1 VANGSEAA
9 PGDHNDII
17 RPWGVPAVTDMSMT
31 FLILGITMVLFVW
44 GRFQPDLVAVA
55 SLMALYLTGVVT
67 LDEAFSG
74 FANTTVVLIASLFI
88 VGEGL
93 SRTGVTAYF
102 GEKLIGS
109 AKGDKLRLLVLSM
122 LATAILS
129 GFISNAGTVA
139 TLMPAVVVAA
149 WGMKSTPAAFLIPL
163 AFAANAGGLLT
174 LTGTPP
180 NIVVSDAL
188 RAAGLEEFGF
198 FEYSLIGIPLLIVAV
213 AYMATIGRRLL
224 PQRASGNAP
233 AILDREVGELAEV
246 YSLDDDLYRMRVRK
260 GSPLRGSTLRECQVG
275 RRFGVTVLQIRRHD
289 NDDASGTP
297 AAVVRHR
304 LDALTED
311 PSALPDPDLVIER
324 NDVLVVTGTP
334 EQVRQLEIEMM
345 LGVLPISDAPGAL
358 SELIS
363 LEIGIA
369 EVLLTPRSSYIGRT
383 ISEGVI
389 SRSFGVLVLGIR
401 RGERHLTMTEP
412 LKFGDALLVRGTWE
426 AISHMAEE
434 RRNFVVV
441 GQPDEMSTQ
450 VAVLTPRS
458 GLAAGILVAMVVL
471 MVIGIVPVVIASML
485 AAGAMLLTGC
495 LTKTQAYRAVSWSTV
510 ILIGAMIPMA
520 VALEAT
526 GGAERI
532 ADGLVATLGSIGP
545 VPLLAGIF
553 LVTTAFSQ
561 VISNTASAVLMAPI
575 VLSAAT
581 GLGVSPYPLMMG
593 LAVGASSAFLTPIGT
608 APNLMVMAPGGY
620 RFVDYA
626 KVGGPLL
633 ALFVVVSVAIIPIIW
648 PF

>member
-1 VANGSEAA
+1 M
-9 PGDHNDII
+9 
-17 RPWGVPAVTDMSMT
+17 TDMSMT

-109 AKGDKLRLLVLSM
+109 ARGDKLRLLVLSM

-198 FEYSLIGIPLLIVAV
+198 FEYSLIGIPLLIVAI

-224 PQRASGNAP
+224 PTRASGTAP

-260 GSPLRGSTLRECQVG
+260 GSPLRGSTLRACQVG
-275 RRFGVTVLQIRRHD
+275 KRFGVTVLQIRRHD
-289 NDDASGTP
+289 NDDPSGTP

-311 PSALPDPDLVIER
+311 PSALPDPDQVIER
-324 NDVLVVTGTP
+324 NDVLVVTGTSD
-334 EQVRQLEIEMM
+334 QVRQLEVEMM

-358 SELIS
+358 GELIS

-401 RGERHLTMTEP
+401 RGERQLTMTEP

-426 AISHMAEE
+426 AISRMAEE

-450 VAVLTPRS
+450 VAVLTPKS
-458 GLAAGILVAMVVL
+458 GLAAGILVAMVAL

-545 VPLLAGIF
+545 IPLLAGIF

-575 VLSAAT
+575 VLSAAA

-620 RFVDYA
+620 RFIDYA

-633 ALFVVVSVAIIPIIW
+633 ALFVAVSVAIIPIVW

>member
-1 VANGSEAA
+1 
-9 PGDHNDII
+9 
-17 RPWGVPAVTDMSMT
+17 MT
-31 FLILGITMVLFVW
+31 LTFIILGATMLLFVW

-67 LDEAFSG
+67 LQEAFSG
-74 FANTTVVLIASLFI
+74 FSNTTVVLIASLFI

-93 SRTGVTAYF
+93 SRTGVTAAF
-102 GEKLIGS
+102 GDRLIG
-109 AKGDKLRLLVLSM
+109 AARNDKLRLLVLSM

-188 RAAGLEEFGF
+188 RAAGFDEFGF
-198 FEYSLIGIPLLIVAV
+198 FEYSLIGVPLLVVAV
-213 AYMATIGRRLL
+213 VYMAILGRRLL
-224 PQRASGNAP
+224 PSHSTGNAP
-233 AILDREVGELAEV
+233 AILDREIDELAEV
-246 YSLDDDLYRMRVRK
+246 YSLDGELYRMRVRK
-260 GSPLRGSTLRECQVG
+260 GSPLRGESLRSADVG
-275 RRFGVTVLQIRRHD
+275 RRFGVTVLQIRPPEIDPAEGTAAATVFHRIDSLTTHD
-289 NDDASGTP
+289 
-297 AAVVRHR
+297 
-304 LDALTED
+304 
-311 PSALPDPDLVIER
+311 SALPDPDQVIER
-324 NDVLVVTGTP
+324 NDILIVSGEP
-334 EQVRQLEIEMM
+334 EEIRRLEVEML
-345 LGVLPISDAPGAL
+345 LGVLPIQDTQGTMA
-358 SELIS
+358 ELIS
-363 LEIGIA
+363 QEIGMA
-369 EVLLTPRSSYIGRT
+369 EVILTPRSSYNGRS

-389 SRSFGVLVLGIR
+389 GRTFGVQVLGIR
-401 RGERHLTMTEP
+401 RGDRALQIEEQLR
-412 LKFGDALLVRGTWE
+412 FGDALLVRGTWDS
-426 AISHMAEE
+426 IGRMAEE

-450 VAVLTPRS
+450 VTEFNARSWVAIGVLV
-458 GLAAGILVAMVVL
+458 GMVIL
-471 MVIGIVPVVIASML
+471 MVTGIVPVVIAAML
-485 AAGAMLLTGC
+485 AAGAMLLAGC

-520 VALEAT
+520 VALDDT

-532 ADGLVATLGSIGP
+532 ADGLVSTLGEIGP
-545 VPLLAGIF
+545 VPLLAGIM

-575 VLSAAT
+575 VLSAAA

-593 LAVGASSAFLTPIGT
+593 LAVGASAAFLTPIGT
-608 APNLMVMAPGGY
+608 APNIMVMAPGGY
-620 RFVDYA
+620 TFTHYA
-626 KVGGPLL
+626 KVGLPLL
-633 ALFVVVSVAIIPIIW
+633 ALFVVTSVLVIPVIW

>member
-1 VANGSEAA
+1 
-9 PGDHNDII
+9 
-17 RPWGVPAVTDMSMT
+17 MSMT
-31 FLILGITMVLFVW
+31 FLILGITMVLFIW

-109 AKGDKLRLLVLSM
+109 ARGDKLRLLVLSM

-163 AFAANAGGLLT
+163 AFAANTGGLLT

-188 RAAGLEEFGF
+188 RAAGFEEFGF
-198 FEYSLIGIPLLIVAV
+198 FEYSLIGVPLLIVAV

-224 PQRASGNAP
+224 PERATGNAP

-275 RRFGVTVLQIRRHD
+275 KRFGVTVLQIRRHD
-289 NDDASGTP
+289 NDDPSGTP
-297 AAVVRHR
+297 TAVVRHR
-304 LDALTED
+304 LDALTVD
-311 PSALPDPDLVIER
+311 PSALPDPDQVIER

-358 SELIS
+358 NDLIS

-369 EVLLTPRSSYIGRT
+369 EVLLTPRSSYIGRS

-401 RGERHLTMTEP
+401 RGERQLTMTEP
-412 LKFGDALLVRGTWE
+412 LKFGDALLVRGTWD
-426 AISHMAEE
+426 AIGLMAEE

-450 VAVLTPRS
+450 VAVLTPKS
-458 GLAAGILVAMVVL
+458 GLAAGILLGMVVL
-471 MVIGIVPVVIASML
+471 MVVGIVPVVIASML

-520 VALEAT
+520 VALETT

-545 VPLLAGIF
+545 IPLLAGIF

-575 VLSAAT
+575 VLSAAA

-620 RFVDYA
+620 RFIDYA

-633 ALFVVVSVAIIPIIW
+633 ALFVVVSVVIIPIVW